1 MSVPSYPFHSI
12 LLKLPNKGMSFSFPP
27 LKLTNKEIE
36 EYSKIILFILF
47 RSILFPPPKRGLGNF
62 IYKHKYNKCL
72 IIITRST
79 KISYLDKNL
88 ERETYFLKGK
98 IIISFELFRV
108 WYKLLTNY
116 FIFQSNILSS
126 HIIVN

>member
-27 LKLTNKEIE
+27 LKLPNKGIE
-36 EYSKIILFILF
+36 EYFKCILFILF
-47 RSILFPPPKRGLGNF
+47 HSIPFPPPKQGLGNF
-62 IYKHKYNKCL
+62 IYKHKYNKYL
-72 IIITRST
+72 IIITTST